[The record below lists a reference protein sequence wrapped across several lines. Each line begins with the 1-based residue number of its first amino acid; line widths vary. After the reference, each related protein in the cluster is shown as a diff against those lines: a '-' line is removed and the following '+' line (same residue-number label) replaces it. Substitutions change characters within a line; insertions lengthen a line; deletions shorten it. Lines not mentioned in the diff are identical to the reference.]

1 MAEDP
6 FKTET
11 SSNPL
16 APPSGG
22 DGGLGGGDDVETGP
36 PTRQQHAALKARDV
50 ETLERGGGG
59 TQGCFNCLT
68 LYDSWVALG
77 VKVSMVCQ
85 WVCQQSVSSLSDV
98 CQQSVSLSFSRK
110 NVVCQ

>member
-16 APPSGG
+16 APPSGS
-22 DGGLGGGDDVETGP
+22 DGGGDDVETGP
-36 PTRQQHAALKARDV
+36 PTRQQYAALKARV

-59 TQGCFNCLT
+59 RGC
-68 LYDSWVALG
+68 
-77 VKVSMVCQ
+77 
-85 WVCQQSVSSLSDV
+85 
-98 CQQSVSLSFSRK
+98 
-110 NVVCQ
+110 